1 MTNDSGKQARLREI
15 KEKSYSVT
23 SFSPVRVS
31 EELMQD
37 FRWLL
42 QQLDLA
48 WRVNAVAREKMLHTK
63 STLEFN
69 TDEKMGGP
77 KGYYLVVVIDQALT
91 QMDAL
96 EKGMK

>member
-1 MTNDSGKQARLREI
+1 MTSKQDRLREI

-48 WRVNAVAREKMLHTK
+48 WRVNAVAREALKKECMCEVYG
-63 STLEFN
+63 SLEDAKCDACHAIVKIEALKQL
-69 TDEKMGGP
+69 TDEDK
-77 KGYYLVVVIDQALT
+77 
-91 QMDAL
+91 
-96 EKGMK
+96 